1 MAAAMAGVMF
11 PLTAFAAE
19 EKTPTRTEK
28 LEITADTPATD
39 MLESE
44 GWKRNRPSRKS
55 LPSQK
60 PVKPVSS
67 PFGL

>member
-44 GWKRNRPSRKS
+44 GWKETDRVGKAFRPKNR
-55 LPSQK
+55 
-60 PVKPVSS
+60 
-67 PFGL
+67 